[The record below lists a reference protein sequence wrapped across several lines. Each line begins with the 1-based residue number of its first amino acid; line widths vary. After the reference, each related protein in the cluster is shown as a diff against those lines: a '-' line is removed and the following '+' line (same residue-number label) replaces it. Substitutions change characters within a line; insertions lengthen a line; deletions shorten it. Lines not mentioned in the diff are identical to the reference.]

1 MPHLD
6 IWHHHG
12 SMTSAGI
19 VAAALLCAAVTTAV
33 WQVACRRIPEPVAT
47 DESKR
52 AYRDLAGP
60 RLTLLLVLVSAASGG
75 LVAHTAPLACWAVW
89 AVLSTIGTV
98 IAGIDAFTTWMP
110 RILAHWSWA
119 ALAAA
124 IAATA
129 AWSPPTAVAAAAGAA
144 GAGLL
149 FGLIWLISR
158 QGFGFGDVR
167 YMPLI
172 GAATATTSLTTFETA
187 LIGGALLVAAW
198 AIIDRAIHHRI
209 RFLPWGP
216 AYWLAALAAL
226 ALH

>member
-1 MPHLD
+1 
-6 IWHHHG
+6 
-12 SMTSAGI
+12 MTSASI
-19 VAAALLCAAVTTAV
+19 VAAALLCAFATTVV

-60 RLTLLLVLVSAASGG
+60 RLTLLVVLASAASGS
-75 LVAHTAPLACWAVW
+75 LVAHTAPSASWAIW
-89 AVLSTIGTV
+89 AVLSTVGVV
-98 IAGIDAFTTWMP
+98 IAGLDAFTTWMP
-110 RILAHWSWA
+110 RSLAHWSWVV
-119 ALAAA
+119 LAVA
-124 IAATA
+124 IAGTA
-129 AWSPPTAVAAAAGAA
+129 FWSPAMAIAGLVGAVA
-144 GAGLL
+144 AGLL

-172 GAATATTSLTTFETA
+172 GAATATISLNTFETA
-187 LIGGALLVAAW
+187 LICGALLVVAW